1 MGDEDEGRAELLM
14 QPLHFVLHAAA
25 QVLVERRE
33 RLVEQEDGRLE
44 DERARK
50 RHALLLAARQFRR
63 QLAFVAGE
71 TDALDDLADAAL
83 SDVAR
88 RLPHLE
94 REGDVLR
101 HRHMRKERVA
111 LEHHAEGAR
120 LGASLSDVLALAHQA
135 PDGRLLE
142 AGHDHEKGRLAG
154 AGGAEQGQKFAAADI
169 ERHTFERLERPEGL
183 SDADR
188 LKADRPYAHAI
199 YAPLP
204 DQVRLSPADA
214 GDN

>member
-1 MGDEDEGRAELLM
+1 MGDENEGRAELLM
-14 QPLHFVLHAAA
+14 QPLHFVLHAPA

-33 RLVEQEDGRLE
+33 RLVEQKDGRLE
-44 DERARK
+44 DERAGE
-50 RHALLLAARQFRR
+50 RHALLLTAREFRR
-63 QLAFVAGE
+63 QLAFVAAE
-71 TDALDDLADAAL
+71 PDALDDLADAAL
-83 SDVAR
+83 RDVAW

-120 LGASLSDVLALAHQA
+120 LGAAQRDVLALAHQA
-135 PDGRLLE
+135 AGGRLLE
-142 AGHDHEKGRLAG
+142 AGHDHEESRLAG

-169 ERHTFERLERPEGL
+169 ERHIFKRLERPEGL

-199 YAPLP
+199 CAP
-204 DQVRLSPADA
+204 
-214 GDN
+214 